1 VSGDVLVT
9 GGAGFVGSS
18 LVRALLARD
27 YQVTVLDSLVNGST
41 DYLPEHERLS
51 FVNGDVTDERDLDR
65 VLASGVESV
74 VHLAAHHFIPYCDA
88 HPAETIRTNVFGTQC
103 VLDSIA
109 RSGAVRR
116 LVFASTAAVY
126 APTGDAINETGLVQ
140 PIDIYGISKRCG
152 EEMVELF
159 ERREGVSC
167 ISARLFNVIGPR
179 ETNPHLLP
187 DIIEQLTV
195 TDGRLELGNLLPTRD
210 YIYVDDVSDGLVR
223 LLESDVRGSV
233 NVGTG
238 AAYSAREMVGE
249 IEVILGRSLEVVSV
263 PERQRL
269 GDRPVLLADNSLLR
283 ELGWQ
288 PAGDFRESLRKTL
301 AAYELTSVS

>member
-1 VSGDVLVT
+1 
-9 GGAGFVGSS
+9 
-18 LVRALLARD
+18 
-27 YQVTVLDSLVNGST
+27 
-41 DYLPEHERLS
+41 
-51 FVNGDVTDERDLDR
+51 
-65 VLASGVESV
+65 
-74 VHLAAHHFIPYCDA
+74 
-88 HPAETIRTNVFGTQC
+88 
-103 VLDSIA
+103 
-109 RSGAVRR
+109 
-116 LVFASTAAVY
+116 VFASTAAVY

>member
-1 VSGDVLVT
+1 
-9 GGAGFVGSS
+9 
-18 LVRALLARD
+18 LLAEHF
-27 YQVTVLDSLVNGST
+27 VAPPSPMHVWLAEELDAWHS
-41 DYLPEHERLS
+41 ER
-51 FVNGDVTDERDLDR
+51 GGR
-65 VLASGVESV
+65 
-74 VHLAAHHFIPYCDA
+74 I
-88 HPAETIRTNVFGTQC
+88 
-103 VLDSIA
+103 
-109 RSGAVRR
+109 
-116 LVFASTAAVY
+116 
-126 APTGDAINETGLVQ
+126 
-140 PIDIYGISKRCG
+140 
-152 EEMVELF
+152 
-159 ERREGVSC
+159 
-167 ISARLFNVIGPR
+167 NVIGPR

>member
-1 VSGDVLVT
+1 VSRRSTLVT

-27 YQVTVLDSLVNGST
+27 YTVTVLDSLVNGAQEH
-41 DYLPEHERLS
+41 LPDHEHLRFLH
-51 FVNGDVTDERDLDR
+51 GDVTDERDVDR
-65 VLASGVESV
+65 ALASGVESV

-88 HPAETIRTNVFGTQC
+88 HPAETIRTNVFGTQR
-103 VLDSIA
+103 LLESAA
-109 RSGAVRR
+109 RSGSVRR

-126 APTGDAINETGLVQ
+126 APTTDAVKESDLVQ

-159 ERREGVSC
+159 ARRERISC
-167 ISARLFNVIGPR
+167 VSARLFNVIGPR

-187 DIIEQLTV
+187 DIIEQLTGA
-195 TDGRLELGNLLPTRD
+195 DGRLELGNLLPTRD
-210 YIYVDDVSDGLVR
+210 YIYVDDVADALVR

-238 AAYSAREMVGE
+238 AAYSAREMVDE
-249 IEVILGRSLEVVSV
+249 IEAILGKRLEVASV

-269 GDRPVLLADNSLLR
+269 GDRPVLLADNSRLR
-283 ELGWQ
+283 DLDWR
-288 PAGDFRESLRKTL
+288 PAGDFRESLRRTL
-301 AAYELTSVS
+301 EAYGIG

>member
-1 VSGDVLVT
+1 VSPSALVT

-18 LVRALLARD
+18 LVRTLLARG
-27 YQVTVLDSLVNGST
+27 YRVTVLDSLVNGST
-41 DYLPEHERLS
+41 EHLPEHEHLS
-51 FVNGDVTDERDLDR
+51 FLCGDVTDEHDLER
-65 VLASGVESV
+65 GLASGVECV

-103 VLDSIA
+103 LLEAVA
-109 RSGAVRR
+109 RSGGVRR

-126 APTGDAINETGLVQ
+126 APSTEAARETDLVQ

-152 EEMVELF
+152 EEIVELF

-187 DIIEQLTV
+187 DIIEQLSAS
-195 TDGRLELGNLLPTRD
+195 DGRLELGNLLPTRD
-210 YIYVDDVSDGLVR
+210 YIYVDDVSDALVR
-223 LLESDVRGSV
+223 LLESDARGSI

-238 AAYSAREMVGE
+238 AAYSAQEMVAE
-249 IEVILGRSLEVVSV
+249 IEAILGRSLEVVSV

-269 GDRPVLLADNSLLR
+269 GDRPVLLADNSRLR

-288 PAGDFRESLRKTL
+288 PAGDFRESLRRTL
-301 AAYELTSVS
+301 AAYESDVA